1 VQQLTAR
8 RRAGLFGV
16 AVWLRL
22 VVWIVNGVFL
32 GQHALMQD
40 ADGDNL
46 RAAMLLLA
54 SEMVGPY
61 PDRVAT
67 FLGYPVSLVQVIATR
82 LTEARIWEGYEI
94 HCERWYD
101 PQHGRVSFIIDVM
114 IATGHIIRVWM
125 EEKNQHGYP
134 FGRHLEASQF
144 AI

>member
-1 VQQLTAR
+1 MWFADQWPAIGQQIHPPMYIRPALTSFFNASGRWSSAR
-8 RRAGLFGV
+8 T
-16 AVWLRL
+16 
-22 VVWIVNGVFL
+22 
-32 GQHALMQD
+32 
-40 ADGDNL
+40 
-46 RAAMLLLA
+46 AMVLLA
-54 SEMVGPY
+54 SDFVEPY

>member
-1 VQQLTAR
+1 MQQLTAR

-67 FLGYPVSLVQVIATR
+67 FLGYPVSLVQVIAAR
-82 LTEARIWEGYEI
+82 LTEARIWDGDQVR
-94 HCERWYD
+94 CDRWRD
-101 PQHGRVSFIIDVM
+101 PQQGGAPFRLDLMVAEGKLIGRWS
-114 IATGHIIRVWM
+114 
-125 EEKNQHGYP
+125 EEKGQCTYRQPDVSAVSH
-134 FGRHLEASQF
+134 F